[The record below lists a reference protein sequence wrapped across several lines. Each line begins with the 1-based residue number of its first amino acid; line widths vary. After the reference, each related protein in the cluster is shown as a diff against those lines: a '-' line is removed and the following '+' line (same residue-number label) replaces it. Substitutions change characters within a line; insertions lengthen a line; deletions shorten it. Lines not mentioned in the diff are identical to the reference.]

1 MGVVSPKQTHERRS
15 SSLSLAL
22 RWKHENL
29 RLISIIALISFA
41 MTFMFLIMLYGTG
54 LKSVSVVVDG
64 KERTFHTRES
74 VLQHILDE
82 QGISVGE
89 HDRVTPSLEASVK
102 SGDRIVI
109 DKAKPVKLTDGGKTK
124 TVYTTGKTVEQLITD
139 LQLKVSELD
148 RVTPALDSEI
158 NENSEVKIV
167 RVTKDVE
174 EIKEPIAFET
184 VKKNEPKLIKGKE
197 QVVQEGQEGILL
209 KKKEKVFED
218 GVLVSEQIVD
228 EKVQTASVQKIVAVG
243 TKNPVVALSSSS
255 PNIEEMTKNG
265 VTFGFKQVINN
276 VKLTAYSAGPASTG
290 KDPDHPQYGIT
301 ASGARVTE
309 GRTIAVDPKVIPI
322 GWWVYID
329 GLGFRRAEDTG
340 SAVKGNKIDVY
351 FESHDY
357 AKRFGTKQGYTVYI
371 IGPKKPSVD

>member
-1 MGVVSPKQTHERRS
+1 MGVVTPEQTHERRS
-15 SSLSLAL
+15 SSLSFAL

-29 RLISIIALISFA
+29 RMISIIALILFA
-41 MTFMFLIMLYGTG
+41 MTFMFLIMYYGTSI
-54 LKSVSVVVDG
+54 KSVSVVVDG
-64 KERTFHTRES
+64 KEQTFQTRES

-89 HDRVTPSLEASVK
+89 HDRVSHSLDDSVE
-102 SGDRIVI
+102 SGDRII
-109 DKAKPVKLTDGGKTK
+109 IEKAKPVQLTDGGQTK
-124 TVYTTGKTVEQLITD
+124 TVYTTGKTVKQLFDDQKIK
-139 LQLKVSELD
+139 LSELD
-148 RVTPALDSEI
+148 KVTPALNAAI

-167 RVTKDVE
+167 RVKKNVE

-184 VKKNEPKLIKGKE
+184 VKKTEPKLIRGKE
-197 QVVQEGQEGILL
+197 QVIQEGQEGVLL
-209 KKKEKVFED
+209 KKKEKVYED

-228 EKVQTASVQKIVAVG
+228 EKIQTQSVQKIIAVG
-243 TKNPVVALSSSS
+243 TKNPVVTLSSSS
-255 PNIEEMTKNG
+255 PTLEQVTRNG
-265 VTFGFKQVINN
+265 VKFDVKQVINN

-301 ASGARVTE
+301 ASGTRVTE

-322 GWWVYID
+322 GWWVYIE

-351 FESHDY
+351 FDSHDY
-357 AKRFGTKQGYTVYI
+357 ALRFGTKHGATVYI
-371 IGPKKPSVD
+371 IGPKKPSAD